1 MNIRNLMLGAA
12 LAAAS
17 LSAYAEGQPIE
28 PPAAA
33 QSAAAGQGAQPPL
46 SAPTASP
53 EAPAAA
59 SAEASVPAVSHK
71 PEPVAEEPL
80 PAWPFYAAGG
90 AAVLVLALVLAL
102 RRRRHS
108 ELAGVRNAQTDFW
121 NPIRFVPFHKDSK
134 PLPQA
139 GSGPEPGLEA
149 VDKTVEA
156 VMKAEAEERLR
167 RGGPEGGA
175 GPESGPDGAGQE
187 AETAR
192 AVRIDPRRA
201 LVELLEAKV
210 KLSRDFIARGAVKEA
225 RELAEDVRREPS
237 APEPLKAEAREILRE
252 LGPAPRPSAPVEKE
266 D

>member
-1 MNIRNLMLGAA
+1 MMNIRNLMLGAA

-17 LSAYAEGQPIE
+17 LSAHAEGQPIE

-167 RGGPEGGA
+167 RGGSEGESA
-175 GPESGPDGAGQE
+175 RESGSDGSGQ
-187 AETAR
+187 APVQTG
-192 AVRIDPRRA
+192 RIDPRRA

-210 KLSRDFIARGAVKEA
+210 KLSRDFIARGAIKEA